1 MRRGGT
7 SGILTIFKTGG
18 GKSSYVR
25 VNFVLWLYYCFTT
38 FLYRLYYRCTI
49 ILLYRFLDAPML
61 SGGLLAVEED
71 VHVAAVGTFKLAV
84 EAEATTVEEAAG
96 ANPFD
101 FKFMF
106 LGIRGDDQ
114 PTDALSFSAFSASWR
129 ASMQSSMSPSMKAGR
144 LCMDQPMRWSV
155 TRDWG

>member
-1 MRRGGT
+1 M
-7 SGILTIFKTGG
+7 LLCC
-18 GKSSYVR
+18 SYVGGVWR
-25 VNFVLWLYYCFTT
+25 SVEA
-38 FLYRLYYRCTI
+38 
-49 ILLYRFLDAPML
+49 DHGGDDL
-61 SGGLLAVEED
+61 SGGLLA
-71 VHVAAVGTFKLAV
+71 
-84 EAEATTVEEAAG
+84 VEEAAG

>member
-1 MRRGGT
+1 MMR
-7 SGILTIFKTGG
+7 ICF
-18 GKSSYVR
+18 SYVR
-25 VNFVLWLYYCFTT
+25 GVWGSVEA
-38 FLYRLYYRCTI
+38 
-49 ILLYRFLDAPML
+49 DHGGDDL

-71 VHVAAVGTFKLAV
+71 VHVAAVGTFELAV
-84 EAEATTVEEAAG
+84 EAEATAVEEAAG